1 MSQMQIWE
9 SYRSLTRD
17 PSVKKR
23 GIRQNTYRRV
33 LNYAKPFK
41 FDIFSLIFIVVIDAF
56 LVVAQPLL
64 FKRII
69 DDGISAG
76 NKGVVINTALIVG
89 LLAVISGVLSVIER
103 IYSSRI
109 GEGLILT
116 LRSEV
121 FNHVQSQPIG
131 FFTRTQTGSLISRVN
146 GDVIG
151 AQQAFTST
159 LSGIISNGIS
169 LIVVL
174 ATMIFLSWQITLTS
188 LILLPLF
195 LIPAKYMGKKVQAL
209 SREQMSLNAE
219 MSQTMTE
226 RFNVSGA
233 LLVKLFGNP
242 QIEGDNFFKKA
253 SRVKDIGV
261 RIAMTNRV
269 FFVALTTVATIATA
283 IVYGFGGVLVVTG
296 ALTLGTLLA
305 LTALLAR
312 LYGPLTALSNV
323 RVDVMTAFVSFE
335 RVFEVLDLEPL
346 VKDPTLAKTLKTGPL
361 DIDFKSVSFA
371 YPSRAQV
378 GLESLEIA
386 ADAKVE
392 EKINELALEDINFNV
407 PAGSMLALVGPSGS
421 GKTTI
426 SQLIS
431 RLYDPTKGQVLIGG
445 TDMKDLDRT
454 QIREAIGVVTQDS
467 HLFHDSIKNNLLYSK
482 KDATENQIWDALK
495 SAQILDFVKSLPDE
509 LDTVVGD
516 RGYRLSGGEK
526 QRIAIARVFLKHPR
540 IIILDEATAH
550 LDNENEAAVQVALA
564 TVLKGRTSV
573 VIAHRLSTIIN
584 ADQIAVIKDGKLLA
598 IDTHKKLLVSNNVY
612 NDLYN
617 QQFKTEV

>member
-9 SYRSLTRD
+9 TYRSLTRD
-17 PSVKKR
+17 GSVKKR
-23 GIRQNTYRRV
+23 GIKNGTINRV
-33 LNYAKPFK
+33 LGYAAPLKL
-41 FDIFSLIFIVVIDAF
+41 DITFLILVVVIDAF

-76 NKGVVINTALIVG
+76 NRNVVITTAILVG
-89 LLAVISGVLSVIER
+89 ILAIFSAGLTIIGR
-103 IYSSRI
+103 LYSSRI

-116 LRSEV
+116 LRTQV
-121 FNHVQSQPIG
+121 FNHVQAQPIA

-169 LIVVL
+169 LVIVL
-174 ATMIFLSWQITLTS
+174 TTMLILSWQITLTS
-188 LILLPLF
+188 LILLPVF
-195 LIPAKYMGKKVQAL
+195 LIPAKFMGKRVQAL
-209 SREQMSLNAE
+209 SREQMNLNAA

-233 LLVKLFGNP
+233 LLVKLFGDPKN
-242 QIEGDNFFKKA
+242 EGSSFFKKA
-253 SRVKDIGV
+253 ARVKDIGV
-261 RIAMTNRV
+261 RIAMTNTI

-283 IVYGFGGVLVVTG
+283 IVYGFGGSLVISGV
-296 ALTLGTLLA
+296 LTLGTLLA

-323 RVDVMTAFVSFE
+323 RVDIMTALVSFE

-346 VKDPTLAKTLKTGPL
+346 VKDSTSPRNLPQGPL
-361 DIDFKSVSFA
+361 DIEFDNVSFS
-371 YPSRAQV
+371 YPTRADV
-378 GLESLEIA
+378 GLETL
-386 ADAKVE
+386 
-392 EKINELALEDINFNV
+392 ELATDGKIENDTNNLVLSDVSFKIK
-407 PAGSMLALVGPSGS
+407 PGTMLALVGPSGS

-426 SQLIS
+426 SQLIA
-431 RLYDPTKGQVLIGG
+431 RLYDPTNGKVTVGNVNINEVSR
-445 TDMKDLDRT
+445 DE
-454 QIREAIGVVTQDS
+454 IRRNIGVVTQDS
-467 HLFHDSIKNNLLYSK
+467 HLFHDSIKNNLIYAK
-482 KDATENQIWDALK
+482 EDATDSEIWSALE
-495 SAQILDFVKSLPDE
+495 SAQISDFVHSLPE
-509 LDTVVGD
+509 KLDTIVGD

-526 QRIAIARVFLKHPR
+526 QRIAIARVFLKQPR
-540 IIILDEATAH
+540 IVILDEATAH

-564 TVLKGRTSV
+564 TVLENRTSV

-584 ADQIAVIKDGKLLA
+584 AEQIAVIKDGKLIA
-598 IDTHKKLLVSNNVY
+598 IGSHTDLLKDNGVY
-612 NDLYN
+612 ADLYN
-617 QQFKTEV
+617 QQFAV

>member
-9 SYRSLTRD
+9 TYRSLTRD
-17 PSVKKR
+17 GSVKKR
-23 GIRQNTYRRV
+23 GIKNGTINRV
-33 LNYAKPFK
+33 LGYAAPLKL
-41 FDIFSLIFIVVIDAF
+41 DITFLIFVVVIDAF

-76 NKGVVINTALIVG
+76 NRNVVITTAILVG
-89 LLAVISGVLSVIER
+89 ILAIFSAGLTIIGR
-103 IYSSRI
+103 LYSSRI

-116 LRSEV
+116 LRTQV
-121 FNHVQSQPIG
+121 FNHVQAQPIA

-169 LIVVL
+169 LVIVL
-174 ATMIFLSWQITLTS
+174 TTMLILSWQITLTS
-188 LILLPLF
+188 LILLPVF
-195 LIPAKYMGKKVQAL
+195 LIPAKFMGKRVQAL
-209 SREQMSLNAE
+209 SREQMNLNAA

-233 LLVKLFGNP
+233 LLVKLFGDPKN
-242 QIEGDNFFKKA
+242 EGNSFFKKA
-253 SRVKDIGV
+253 ARVKDIGV
-261 RIAMTNRV
+261 RIAMTNTI

-283 IVYGFGGVLVVTG
+283 IVYGFGGSLVISGV
-296 ALTLGTLLA
+296 LTLGTLLA

-323 RVDVMTAFVSFE
+323 RVDIMTALVSFE

-346 VKDPTLAKTLKTGPL
+346 VKDSNSPRNLPQGPL
-361 DIDFKSVSFA
+361 DIEFDNVSFS
-371 YPSRAQV
+371 YPTRADV
-378 GLESLEIA
+378 GLETL
-386 ADAKVE
+386 
-392 EKINELALEDINFNV
+392 ELATDGKIENDTNNLVLSDVSFKIK
-407 PAGSMLALVGPSGS
+407 PGTMLALVGPSGS

-426 SQLIS
+426 SQLIA
-431 RLYDPTKGQVLIGG
+431 RLYDPTNGKVTVGNVNINEVSR
-445 TDMKDLDRT
+445 DE
-454 QIREAIGVVTQDS
+454 IRRNIGVVTQDS
-467 HLFHDSIKNNLLYSK
+467 HLFHDSIKNNLIYAK
-482 KDATENQIWDALK
+482 EDATDSEIWSALE
-495 SAQILDFVKSLPDE
+495 SAQISDFVHSLPE
-509 LDTVVGD
+509 KLDTIVGD

-526 QRIAIARVFLKHPR
+526 QRIAIARVFLKQPR
-540 IIILDEATAH
+540 IVILDEATAH

-564 TVLKGRTSV
+564 TVLENRTSV

-584 ADQIAVIKDGKLLA
+584 AEQIAVIKDGKLIA
-598 IDTHKKLLVSNNVY
+598 IGSHTDLLKDNGVY
-612 NDLYN
+612 ADLYN
-617 QQFKTEV
+617 QQFAV

>member
-1 MSQMQIWE
+1 MQIWE

-23 GIRQNTYRRV
+23 GIQQNTYKRV
-33 LNYAKPFK
+33 LKYAKPFK

-69 DDGISAG
+69 DEGISAG

-103 IYSSRI
+103 LYSSRI

-169 LIVVL
+169 LVVVL

-242 QIEGDNFFKKA
+242 QVEGDNFFKKA

-312 LYGPLTALSNV
+312 LYGPLTSLSNV

-346 VKDPTLAKTLKTGPL
+346 VKDPVSPKTLKAGPL
-361 DIDFKSVSFA
+361 EIDFQSVSFA

-386 ADAKVE
+386 ADGKVE
-392 EKINELALEDINFNV
+392 ETINELALEEINFNV

-454 QIREAIGVVTQDS
+454 QIRQAIGVVTQDS
-467 HLFHDSIKNNLLYSK
+467 HLFHDSIKNNLQYSK
-482 KDATENQIWDALK
+482 KGATEDEIWDALK
-495 SAQILDFVKSLPDE
+495 SAQISDFVKSLPDK

-550 LDNENEAAVQVALA
+550 LDNENEAAVQVALS

-584 ADQIAVIKDGKLLA
+584 ADQIAVIKDGKLIA
-598 IDTHKKLLVSNNVY
+598 IDTHKKLLAGNSVY
-612 NDLYN
+612 SDLYN
-617 QQFKTEV
+617 QQFSIDV